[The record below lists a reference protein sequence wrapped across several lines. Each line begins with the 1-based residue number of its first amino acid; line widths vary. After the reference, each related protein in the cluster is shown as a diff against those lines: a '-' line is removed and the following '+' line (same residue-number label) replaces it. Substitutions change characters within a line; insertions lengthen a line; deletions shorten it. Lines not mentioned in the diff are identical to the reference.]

1 MCSQPLETV
10 FLRGMQE
17 DSITIQPLTRPV
29 NATITP
35 PGSKSYTNRALPI
48 AALADGISVISGAL
62 FSDDTRYMAQ
72 ALRQIGIGV
81 LEDEA
86 AKTFT
91 VTGTSGK
98 LQPSFSPLFIG
109 NSGTSARFLTPLVAL
124 GNSEYVIDGVPAM
137 RKRPIGPLTE
147 ALNALGGNVTSSSTG
162 CPPLRIRA
170 SGIRGGRYAIR
181 GDLSS
186 QYLSGLLMSAPYFA
200 QGLELSVIG
209 ELVSK
214 PYLQVTG
221 QTMQAFGVPLEIA
234 PAFSSFTVAAGR
246 YSPAAYP
253 VEPDAS
259 AASYLFAAAAIT
271 GGRVTVPGLGTD
283 SLQGDLNFVRVLEQM
298 GCEVTMSAAQ
308 TTVVGPSQLRGVT
321 VDMSQISDTAQT
333 LAAVAVFADGPTR
346 VTGIGFIRGKETDR
360 VRAVVTEL
368 QRLGIDAVEEADGF
382 VIHPGVSRAARV
394 QTYDDHRMAMSFALI
409 GLRYPGVTIL
419 EPACVAKTFP
429 AYWDV
434 LGTLRG

>member
-1 MCSQPLETV
+1 MHEDSLLVQPLS
-10 FLRGMQE
+10 Q
-17 DSITIQPLTRPV
+17 PV
-29 NATITP
+29 NASLTP

-48 AALADGISVISGAL
+48 AALADGVSVISGAL

-72 ALRQIGIGV
+72 ALRQLGIGV
-81 LEDEA
+81 LADEA
-86 AKTFT
+86 AQTFT
-91 VTGTSGK
+91 VTGTGGR
-98 LQPSFSPLFIG
+98 LQPSSEVLFIG

-124 GNSEYVIDGVPAM
+124 GSGEYIIDGVPAM
-137 RKRPIGPLTE
+137 RKRPIGPLTT
-147 ALNALGGNVTSSSTG
+147 ALNALGGSVTASDTG
-162 CPPLRIRA
+162 CPPLQISAR
-170 SGIRGGRYAIR
+170 GIRGGRYAIR

-200 QGLELSVIG
+200 QGLELTVIG

-221 QTMQAFGVPLEIA
+221 QTMGAFGVAMKISA
-234 PAFSSFTVAAGR
+234 DFSSFAVAAGH

-271 GGRVTVPGLGTD
+271 GGCVTVPGLGTD

-298 GCEVTMSAAQ
+298 GCAVTMDARQ
-308 TTVVGPSQLRGVT
+308 TTVVGPATLRGVT

-333 LAAVAVFADGPTR
+333 LAAVAVFADSPTR

-360 VRAVVTEL
+360 VAAVVTEL
-368 QRLGIDAVEEADGF
+368 QRLGIEATEEDDGF
-382 VIHPGVSRAARV
+382 VIQPGATKAAAV

-409 GLRYPGVTIL
+409 GLRNPGVTIL

-429 AYWDV
+429 TYWDV
-434 LGTLRG
+434 LESLRG

>member
-1 MCSQPLETV
+1 M
-10 FLRGMQE
+10 RE

-29 NATITP
+29 DATITP

-48 AALADGISVISGAL
+48 AALATGVSLISGAL

-72 ALRQIGIGV
+72 ALRQLGIDV
-81 LEDEA
+81 LEDES

-91 VTGTSGK
+91 VTGTGGK
-98 LQPSFSPLFIG
+98 LQPSSDRLFIG

-124 GNSEYVIDGVPAM
+124 GASEYLIDGVPAM
-137 RKRPIGPLTE
+137 RKRPIGPLVD
-147 ALNALGGNVTSSSTG
+147 ALNALGGDVQSDMG
-162 CPPLRIRA
+162 CPPLQINAR
-170 SGIRGGRYAIR
+170 GIRGGQYAIR

-221 QTMQAFGVPLEIA
+221 QTMGAFGVPLQIS
-234 PAFSSFTVAAGR
+234 PDFSSFAVSAGR
-246 YSPAAYP
+246 YIPAAYP

-271 GGRVTVPGLGTD
+271 GGRVTVPGLGTN
-283 SLQGDLNFVRVLEQM
+283 SLQGDLDFVRVLERM
-298 GCEVTMSAAQ
+298 GCAVTMSAAQ
-308 TTVVGPSQLRGVT
+308 TTVVGPSTLRGVT

-333 LAAVAVFADGPTR
+333 LAAVAVFADSPTR

-360 VRAVVTEL
+360 VAAVVTEL
-368 QRLGIDAVEEADGF
+368 QRLGINAVEEDDGF
-382 VIHPGVSRAARV
+382 LIHPGVTRAVRV

-409 GLRYPGVTIL
+409 GLRNAGVTIL

-434 LGTLRG
+434 LETLRG

>member
-1 MCSQPLETV
+1 M
-10 FLRGMQE
+10 RE

-29 NATITP
+29 NATVTP

-48 AALADGISVISGAL
+48 AALAEGVSVISGAL

-81 LEDEA
+81 LEDES

-91 VTGTSGK
+91 VTGTGGK
-98 LQPSFSPLFIG
+98 LKPSSEVLFIG

-137 RKRPIGPLTE
+137 RKRPIGPLTD
-147 ALNALGGNVTSSSTG
+147 ALNALGGNVTSSDTG
-162 CPPLRIRA
+162 CPPLQINAR
-170 SGIRGGRYAIR
+170 GIRGGRYAIR

-200 QGLELSVIG
+200 QGLELHVIG

-221 QTMQAFGVPLEIA
+221 QTMNAFGVPLEIA
-234 PAFSSFTVAAGR
+234 ADFSSFAVAAGQ
-246 YSPAAYP
+246 YSPAVYP

-283 SLQGDLNFVRVLEQM
+283 SLQGDLGFVRVLERM
-298 GCEVTMSAAQ
+298 GCAVTMDAAQ
-308 TTVVGPSQLRGVT
+308 TTVVGPQTLRGVT

-333 LAAVAVFADGPTR
+333 LAAVAVFADSPTR

-360 VRAVVTEL
+360 VADRKSVV
-368 QRLGIDAVEEADGF
+368 
-382 VIHPGVSRAARV
+382 
-394 QTYDDHRMAMSFALI
+394 
-409 GLRYPGVTIL
+409 
-419 EPACVAKTFP
+419 
-429 AYWDV
+429 
-434 LGTLRG
+434 

>member
-1 MCSQPLETV
+1 MH
-10 FLRGMQE
+10 E
-17 DSITIQPLTRPV
+17 DSLQIQPLTRPV
-29 NATITP
+29 SSTLTP

-48 AALADGISVISGAL
+48 AALAQGVSVISGAL

-72 ALRQIGIGV
+72 ALRQLGIDV
-81 LEDEA
+81 VEDQS

-91 VTGTSGK
+91 VTGTGGQ
-98 LQPSFSPLFIG
+98 LQPSSETLFIG

-124 GNSEYVIDGVPAM
+124 GQSKYVIDGVPAM
-137 RKRPIGPLTE
+137 RKRPIGPLTD
-147 ALNALGGNVTSSSTG
+147 ALNALGGHVTASETG
-162 CPPLRIRA
+162 CPPLQIIA
-170 SGIRGGRYAIR
+170 SGIRGGQYAIR

-200 QGLELSVIG
+200 QGLDLTVIG

-221 QTMQAFGVPLEIA
+221 QTMQAFGVPLEIS
-234 PAFSSFTVAAGR
+234 PDFSRFAVAAGR

-271 GGRVTVPGLGTD
+271 GGRVTVPGLGTE
-283 SLQGDLNFVRVLEQM
+283 SLQGDLDFVRVLEQM
-298 GCEVTMSAAQ
+298 GCAVTMDAAQ
-308 TTVVGPSQLRGVT
+308 TTVVGPAALRGVT

-333 LAAVAVFADGPTR
+333 LAAVAVFADSPTR

-368 QRLGIDAVEEADGF
+368 QRLGIDAVEEEDGF
-382 VIHPGVSRAARV
+382 LIHPGVTKAAAV

-409 GLRYPGVTIL
+409 GLRYEGVTIL
-419 EPACVAKTFP
+419 EPGCVAKTFP
-429 AYWDV
+429 EYWEV
-434 LGTLRG
+434 LETLRG